1 MFVFLIHLCLIHL
14 QRIATDTSQKLSIR
28 FGETIKA
35 YEKSETLDVKD
46 LKLIPLVLAGWCR
59 YLMGIDDDGNKFE
72 LSPDPMLDTVCP
84 YVADIKLGDTG
95 SFHEQLQ
102 PILSDER
109 IFGLDLYK
117 AGLAELVENY
127 FAELVKGKG
136 AIRETLRKY
145 VG

>member
-1 MFVFLIHLCLIHL
+1 MNSF
-14 QRIATDTSQKLSIR
+14 SR
-28 FGETIKA
+28 F
-35 YEKSETLDVKD
+35 
-46 LKLIPLVLAGWCR
+46 
-59 YLMGIDDDGNKFE
+59 
-72 LSPDPMLDTVCP
+72 
-84 YVADIKLGDTG
+84 
-95 SFHEQLQ
+95 
-102 PILSDER
+102 LSDER

>member
-1 MFVFLIHLCLIHL
+1 M
-14 QRIATDTSQKLSIR
+14 
-28 FGETIKA
+28 
-35 YEKSETLDVKD
+35 
-46 LKLIPLVLAGWCR
+46 
-59 YLMGIDDDGNKFE
+59 
-72 LSPDPMLDTVCP
+72 
-84 YVADIKLGDTG
+84 ADIKLGDTG